1 MTQGY
6 ESVDPPSKLII
17 MPRRNSVQVDIHTQA
32 AKQADSCL
40 VIHFNI
46 PSTAQGHLRMIKC
59 CHKQMHTS
67 ERHFLQWNLQNQFSW
82 TKLMYRQVDREMDSP
97 FFFFLFF
104 MGT

>member
-40 VIHFNI
+40 VI
-46 PSTAQGHLRMIKC
+46 
-59 CHKQMHTS
+59 
-67 ERHFLQWNLQNQFSW
+67 QF
-82 TKLMYRQVDREMDSP
+82 
-97 FFFFLFF
+97 
-104 MGT
+104 